1 MKRGE
6 WKVDV
11 NIGFWK
17 CWAIFR
23 ADTKSISWSSRNEM
37 ICPFWW
43 LAAAGINVHFEF
55 WWSFSTITDYL
66 WLKNWRERKTLP
78 TLFSLGN
85 LGSSEISFVAKCVNS
100 LQLWSFDRISIERL
114 HKISRHS
121 FYPFPISQCLK
132 ISPNVALENF
142 EFWHFP
148 PIFDLLKLTCL
159 VTLFGHK
166 LQFFK
171 NSPKWT
177 IFGIFN

>member
-85 LGSSEISFVAKCVNS
+85 LGSSEINFVAKCVNS
-100 LQLWSFDRISIERL
+100 LQLWSFDRKLNIERL
-114 HKISRHS
+114 HKDSPDLHFTQLQLIMKKHLDLSTWKKIPHS
-121 FYPFPISQCLK
+121 NYTYG
-132 ISPNVALENF
+132 AL
-142 EFWHFP
+142 P
-148 PIFDLLKLTCL
+148 SL
-159 VTLFGHK
+159 VK
-166 LQFFK
+166 AY
-171 NSPKWT
+171 
-177 IFGIFN
+177 

>member
-1 MKRGE
+1 MVEECSLKQLFFSEFSKCWIMKRGE

-85 LGSSEISFVAKCVNS
+85 LGSSEINFVAKCVNS
-100 LQLWSFDRISIERL
+100 LQLWSFDRKLNIERL
-114 HKISRHS
+114 HKDSS
-121 FYPFPISQCLK
+121 DL
-132 ISPNVALENF
+132 
-142 EFWHFP
+142 HFTP
-148 PIFDLLKLTCL
+148 TTTHNEETPGFVD
-159 VTLFGHK
+159 
-166 LQFFK
+166 
-171 NSPKWT
+171 
-177 IFGIFN
+177 